1 MEQPRVIILPPII
14 TSVLI
19 DPANNIINR
28 SFNEQE
34 TRKKPLCKKFQETL
48 NIHIIEEKDIEQ
60 KLSCSICQDEFKL
73 NEETIVLPCKDNHHF
88 FHKNNTEECNGIFPW
103 FEEHNTC
110 PMCRFEFPSEPEPEA
125 EPEPEHEAEPE
136 PEPGQ
141 QIFEQSFVLT
151 PEQISQLGGNIAS
164 INIDEI
170 DNMLRNEIDNIFNG
184 NNEEQEN
191 NTEEIIAIKIFQN

>member
-110 PMCRFEFPSEPEPEA
+110 PSV
-125 EPEPEHEAEPE
+125 
-136 PEPGQ
+136 
-141 QIFEQSFVLT
+141 VLNFHLN
-151 PEQISQLGGNIAS
+151 PNLKPNLNPNMKPNLNLNQ
-164 INIDEI
+164 
-170 DNMLRNEIDNIFNG
+170 DNKYL
-184 NNEEQEN
+184 NNHLY
-191 NTEEIIAIKIFQN
+191 